1 MTQIRQLF
9 GTDGIRGVA
18 GEFPLT
24 RDSVYWIG
32 RALGH
37 DLIRAN
43 AKARVVIGQDT
54 RASSRWIAD
63 RFLQGLASVGVE
75 TRSAGVIT
83 TPGVAFLARSQGFDA
98 GVVIS
103 ASHNPW
109 TDNGIKIFSR
119 DGYKLPDSRELAIE
133 KEIFALLQDGSASA
147 PDPTPEVSSL
157 PGDEALRH
165 AYVRWLA
172 GSIPTDLS
180 ALRAAVDCANGA
192 AAAEAPELFRALRIK
207 TTFLHSSPDGQNI
220 NENCGALHPEVV
232 ARYVYDSFAADQVVA
247 GEQGRFDVGITFD
260 GDADRVLFCDANGR
274 VVNGDA
280 VLLLAARDMQSRGVL
295 ANATVVATIMSN
307 MGLELALK
315 RCGIQMLRAN
325 VGDKYVLEEMQRVGA
340 TLGGEQS
347 GHILFRDGEA
357 TTGDGLLTAL
367 RVLDIIARTGKPLAD
382 LVSDLKVFPQTIRN
396 VRVKNKTPFAE
407 IPPVQTTI
415 TAAERELDGN
425 GRVVVRYSGTEALAR
440 VMIEAES
447 KEQMDR
453 LAEAIVGAIRSSLA

>member
-24 RDSVYWIG
+24 RDSVYWIA

-37 DLIRAN
+37 DLLRVN
-43 AKARVVIGQDT
+43 PKARVVIGQDT
-54 RASSRWIAD
+54 RVSGRWIAD
-63 RFLQGLASVGVE
+63 RFLQGLASVAVE

-83 TPGVAFLARSQGFDA
+83 TPGIAYLARSQKFDA

-109 TDNGIKIFSR
+109 TDNGIKIFSG
-119 DGYKLPDSRELAIE
+119 DGYKLPDARELAIE
-133 KEIFALLQDGSASA
+133 KEIFALLQSQAL
-147 PDPTPEVSSL
+147 TIPEAGPEAASL
-157 PGDEALRH
+157 PGEQGLRH
-165 AYVRWLA
+165 AYVHWLA
-172 GSIPTDLS
+172 GSVSTDLS
-180 ALRAAVDCANGA
+180 QLRVAVDSANGA
-192 AAAEAPELFRALRIK
+192 ATAEAPELFDTLKIK
-207 TTFLHSSPDGQNI
+207 TKFLHSSPDGQNI
-220 NENCGALHPEVV
+220 NENCGALHPET
-232 ARYVYDSFAADQVVA
+232 VA
-247 GEQGRFDVGITFD
+247 GFVSENRGSFDIGVTFD
-260 GDADRVLFCDANGR
+260 GDADRALFCDADGR

-280 VLLLAARDMQSRGVL
+280 VLLLAARDMQSRGTL
-295 ANATVVATIMSN
+295 AKQLLVATTMSN

-315 RCGIQMLRAN
+315 QSGIQMLRAN

-367 RVLDIIARTGKPLAD
+367 RVLEIMVRTGNTLAD
-382 LVSDLKVFPQTIRN
+382 LVSDLKVSPQVIRN
-396 VRVKNKTPFAE
+396 VQVRQKTPFAE
-407 IPPVQTTI
+407 IPTVQATI
-415 TAAERELDGN
+415 AAAQKELDGN
-425 GRVVVRYSGTEALAR
+425 GRVVVRYSGTESLAR

-447 KEQMDR
+447 KQQIDR
-453 LAEAIVGAIRSSLA
+453 LAESIVEAIRSALGT